1 MKKRVKTPFGEFL
14 VDEIKRADMSQEE
27 FYTAVGIRKPYFYD
41 LLTATPPPTELQDRM
56 LAVLDAAT
64 EADAERRKQFYNL
77 AAQARNEI
85 PADIAKLIADHPQ
98 NLEEIRITLM
108 QLLAE
113 RR

>member
-1 MKKRVKTPFGEFL
+1 MSDERKLFGRFL
-14 VDEIKRADMSQEE
+14 KELIKQCNMTQTA
-27 FYTAVGIRKPYFYD
+27 FYLEVGITKPYYYD
-41 LLTATPPPTELQDRM
+41 IVSGKVNPPPPEIQYRM
-56 LAVLDAAT
+56 LEVLVGISN
-64 EADAERRKQFYNL
+64 EQRNNFLNL
-77 AAQARNEI
+77 AANGRGEI